1 LHSALLSAS
10 SLEMNAP
17 VSTPIQLQAI
27 LRAMRTS
34 RGLSQAALGRQ
45 IGVSQRRIA
54 AIEAAPG
61 RASFDQLSKIIA
73 ILGGQLSVGE
83 LTTDTAPP
91 SPKQKVAKKASRSEK
106 ADW

>member
-1 LHSALLSAS
+1 
-10 SLEMNAP
+10 MNAP
-17 VSTPIQLQAI
+17 VSTPAQLQAI

-34 RGLSQAALGRQ
+34 RGLSQAELGRL

-54 AIEAAPG
+54 AIEASPG

-73 ILGGQLSVGE
+73 LLGGQVSVGGLE
-83 LTTDTAPP
+83 DGTAQTAV
-91 SPKQKVAKKASRSEK
+91 KQKTLRKSSKSEK

>member
-1 LHSALLSAS
+1 
-10 SLEMNAP
+10 MNAP
-17 VSTPIQLQAI
+17 VSPPAQLQAV

-34 RGLSQAALGRQ
+34 RGLSQAELGRL

-54 AIEAAPG
+54 AIEASPG

-73 ILGGQLSVGE
+73 LLGGQVSVGGLE
-83 LTTDTAPP
+83 DGTAQTAV
-91 SPKQKVAKKASRSEK
+91 KQKTLRKSSKSEK

>member
-1 LHSALLSAS
+1 
-10 SLEMNAP
+10 MNAP
-17 VSTPIQLQAI
+17 VSTPAQLQAI

-34 RGLSQAALGRQ
+34 RGLSQAELGRL

-54 AIEAAPG
+54 AIEASPG

-73 ILGGQLSVGE
+73 LLGGQVSVGGLE
-83 LTTDTAPP
+83 DGTAQTAV
-91 SPKQKVAKKASRSEK
+91 KQKTVRKTSKSEN

>member
-1 LHSALLSAS
+1 
-10 SLEMNAP
+10 MNAP
-17 VSTPIQLQAI
+17 VSTPAQLQAI

-34 RGLSQAALGRQ
+34 RGLSQAELGRL

-54 AIEAAPG
+54 AIEASPG

-73 ILGGQLSVGE
+73 LLGGQLSVGDLE
-83 LTTDTAPP
+83 AGTAQPA
-91 SPKQKVAKKASRSEK
+91 SKQKTLRKTSKSEK

>member
-1 LHSALLSAS
+1 
-10 SLEMNAP
+10 MNAP
-17 VSTPIQLQAI
+17 VSTPAQLQAI

-34 RGLSQAALGRQ
+34 RSLSQEALGRK

-61 RASFDQLSKIIA
+61 RASFDQVSRIIA

-83 LTTDTAPP
+83 LTTDTTQP
-91 SPKQKVAKKASRSEK
+91 SPKQKMAAKASRSEK
-106 ADW
+106 ANW